1 MNTKS
6 ESNTRPESSVKT
18 GVVPSWDRGG
28 WVVLQSRL
36 EKVDHSELEK
46 WIDSHLSDLEAAFPQ
61 FETEISVKK
70 SVKNS
75 LGR

>member
-6 ESNTRPESSVKT
+6 ESNTRSESSVKT
-18 GVVPSWDRGG
+18 GTVPSWDRGG

-36 EKVDHSELEK
+36 ERVDHSELEK
-46 WIDSHLSDLEAAFPQ
+46 WMDAHLNELEANFPQ
-61 FETEISVKK
+61 FETATSLKK
-70 SVKNS
+70 SVKGS

>member
-6 ESNTRPESSVKT
+6 ESNTRSESSVKT
-18 GVVPSWDRGG
+18 VSVPSWDRGG

-36 EKVDHSELEK
+36 ERVDHSELEK
-46 WIDSHLSDLEAAFPQ
+46 WIDAHLSELEAAFPQ
-61 FETEISVKK
+61 FETEISMKK
-70 SVKNS
+70 SVKSS

>member
-6 ESNTRPESSVKT
+6 ESNTRSESSVKT
-18 GVVPSWDRGG
+18 GAVPSWDRGG

-36 EKVDHSELEK
+36 ERVDHSELEK
-46 WIDSHLSDLEAAFPQ
+46 WIDNHLSELEAAFPQ

-70 SVKNS
+70 SVKHS